1 MFKKFLILLMV
12 ISLLGSAGC
21 WDAQEINDKA
31 VTTSTG
37 LALDEEDDQLRFSC
51 LFTPP
56 SPPENSSGSSQT
68 MPAIV
73 VSKDYSAAMAAR
85 KNLLALSKI
94 PEYAHVRSMIIG
106 DKLAQKDLGA
116 CIDLITRNRNISP
129 EINLFICNNSST
141 EEILGLINDSD
152 RSLKRLVTV
161 NKLLLGIY
169 VPVTLNDFIYKL
181 LTPGIEP
188 AVPQIIVR
196 AIKSPKAS
204 AISVKDKT
212 ENKAGNGQR
221 AILQGTAIFRH
232 DKMVGA
238 FTEYESR
245 GYRWLAS
252 GAKAGG
258 LFVIDCPYEP
268 GTYSVLEI
276 LRFSSSTKPIVQ
288 DGKITMQI
296 NIKTRLAL
304 TEKTSGMET
313 IIKPVNLEEIEKVTK
328 QEIAHQIDSCI
339 RKAQSLH
346 SDVLG
351 WGLLLLQNQPDTWK
365 QVKGDWDEH
374 FAETGY
380 ELHIEADIIHT
391 NLSK

>member
-1 MFKKFLILLMV
+1 MFKKFLIILMV
-12 ISLLGSAGC
+12 ISLPGSAGC

-31 VTTSTG
+31 VTTSIG
-37 LALDEEDDQLRFSC
+37 LALNEEDGQLRFSC
-51 LFTPP
+51 LFTSP
-56 SPPENSSGSSQT
+56 SSPGDSSGSGQT
-68 MPAIV
+68 MPAIT
-73 VSKDYSAAMAAR
+73 VSKDYGAAMAAR
-85 KNLLALSKI
+85 RSLLSLSKI

-106 DKLAQKDLGA
+106 DKLAQKDLSA

-129 EINLFICNNSST
+129 EINLFIGDNSSP
-141 EEILGLINDSD
+141 EEILRLVNDSD

-161 NKLLLGIY
+161 NELLSGIY
-169 VPVTLNDFIYKL
+169 VPVTLSDFVYKL

-188 AVPQIIVR
+188 AVPQIAVR
-196 AIKSPKAS
+196 AIKSPKT
-204 AISVKDKT
+204 SVTSVQDKT
-212 ENKAGNGQR
+212 ENMPGNSKR
-221 AILQGTAIFRH
+221 AILQGTAVFRK
-232 DKMVGA
+232 DKMVGS

-252 GAKAGG
+252 GTKMGG
-258 LFVIDCPYEP
+258 LFVIECPYEP

-288 DGKITMQI
+288 GGKITMQI
-296 NIKTRLAL
+296 TIKTRLAL
-304 TEKTSGMET
+304 IEKTSGMET
-313 IIKPVNLEEIEKVTK
+313 IIKPANLEEIEKAAK
-328 QEIAHQIDSCI
+328 QEIARQLDSCI

-365 QVKGDWDEH
+365 QVKGNWNNH
-374 FAETGY
+374 FADIGY